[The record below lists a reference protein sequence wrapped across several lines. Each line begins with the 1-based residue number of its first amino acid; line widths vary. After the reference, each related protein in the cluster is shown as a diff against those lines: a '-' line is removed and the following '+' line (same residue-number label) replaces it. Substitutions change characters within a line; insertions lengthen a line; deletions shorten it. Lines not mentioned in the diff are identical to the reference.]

1 MTLETVGGGAAD
13 KQHPVGKDSRPVAGA
28 GAGTGSEHGGFA
40 DEREGR
46 LCFFFF
52 YYLNFFSLTVDT
64 QYHTRLRCIT

>member
-13 KQHPVGKDSRPVAGA
+13 KQHPVGKGSRPVAGA

-40 DEREGR
+40 GGFADEREGR

-52 YYLNFFSLTVDT
+52 LLFKFFFT
-64 QYHTRLRCIT
+64 YR

>member
-13 KQHPVGKDSRPVAGA
+13 KQHPVGKGSRPVAGA

-52 YYLNFFSLTVDT
+52 N
-64 QYHTRLRCIT
+64 I

>member
-13 KQHPVGKDSRPVAGA
+13 KQHPVGKGSRPVAGA
-28 GAGTGSEHGGFA
+28 GAGTGSEHGSFA

-52 YYLNFFSLTVDT
+52 T
-64 QYHTRLRCIT
+64 I

>member
-13 KQHPVGKDSRPVAGA
+13 KQHPVGKGSRPVAGA

-46 LCFFFF
+46 LWFFFLIF
-52 YYLNFFSLTVDT
+52 KFFFT
-64 QYHTRLRCIT
+64 YR

>member
-13 KQHPVGKDSRPVAGA
+13 KQHPVGKGSRPVAGA

-46 LCFFFF
+46 LFFFLIF
-52 YYLNFFSLTVDT
+52 KFFFT
-64 QYHTRLRCIT
+64 YR